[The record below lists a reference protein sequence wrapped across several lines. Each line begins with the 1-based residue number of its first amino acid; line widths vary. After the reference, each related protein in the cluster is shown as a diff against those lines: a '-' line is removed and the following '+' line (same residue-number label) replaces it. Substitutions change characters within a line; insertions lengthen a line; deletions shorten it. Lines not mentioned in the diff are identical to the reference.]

1 MSKRRIHHQGSQQR
15 FEDLAHGPLPMDG
28 ASFFFDLKLMLPA
41 GMTAPDVQRARQ
53 TVERRLQKTVRK
65 KDRIVWTADGFF
77 LVMATSH
84 PARAGA
90 AAERVHQDICALIA
104 GRKPSQATGRRSAQ
118 GDRTDGRRV
127 ELGPCDGAARL
138 EQKSARVDLHRP

>member
-1 MSKRRIHHQGSQQR
+1 MGKGRFHHHEPRQR
-15 FEDLAHGPLPMDG
+15 FEDLTHGPRPQDG
-28 ASFFFDLKLMLPA
+28 ASFFFDLKLLLPA

-53 TVERRLQKTVRK
+53 TVERRLLKTVRK

-90 AAERVHQDICALIA
+90 AAERIHQDLCALLA
-104 GRKPSQATGRRSAQ
+104 GHKPSQPVGRRGAQ
-118 GDRTDGRRV
+118 GDRADGRRV
-127 ELGPCDGAARL
+127 ESAPRDGAARL

>member
-1 MSKRRIHHQGSQQR
+1 MGKGRIHRHGPRQR
-15 FEDLAHGPLPMDG
+15 FEDLADGPRPLDG
-28 ASFFFDLKLMLPA
+28 ASFFFDLKLMLPP

-53 TVERRLQKTVRK
+53 TVEHRLQKTVRK
-65 KDRIVWTADGFF
+65 KDRIVWTAGGFF

-90 AAERVHQDICALIA
+90 AAERVHEDVCALLA
-104 GRKPSQATGRRSAQ
+104 GRKPSQPAGRRGVQ
-118 GDRTDGRRV
+118 GDRAEGRRV
-127 ELGPCDGAARL
+127 ESAHRDGAMRL